1 MVTGNPFDVLG
12 LKGTA
17 DADAI
22 RTAYRTLVKKCHPD
36 HFLDADEQKAAQE
49 KMIALN
55 LAYEEA
61 LRLAVPARSAYR
73 PQLTQAEALALARK
87 ALDKANPQSALC
99 QLGRTQE
106 REGPW
111 FFMQGQALMELEQFE
126 SAHHAYRAAVRFEPD
141 NLEYRRRALDAAL
154 AMKESRTL
162 TGKLKHLLHLR
173 R

>member
-17 DADAI
+17 GADEI

-61 LRLAVPARSAYR
+61 LRLAVPARSTYR
-73 PQLTQAEALALARK
+73 QQLTQQEAVDLASK
-87 ALDKANPQSALC
+87 ALSKGNPQSALA
-99 QLGRTQE
+99 QLGRTPD

-111 FFMQGQALMELEQFE
+111 FFMQGQALMDMEQYE
-126 SAHHAYRAAVRFEPD
+126 SAHHAFRAAIHFEPD
-141 NLEYRRRALDAAL
+141 NLDFRRRALDAAL
-154 AMKESRTL
+154 AMKEAQTL
-162 TGKLKHLLHLR
+162 AGKLKHLLHIR